1 MLVANSPQGPSDP
14 VVEEYS
20 PSLPPPPS
28 DLRVLNRTSTAML
41 LAWSPAPGLVLGEG
55 VQYEVRYQP
64 LTLLMD
70 KEVILKT

>member
-1 MLVANSPQGPSDP
+1 MLVANSPLGPSDP

-41 LAWSPAPGLVLGEG
+41 LAWSPTPGLAPGEG
-55 VQYEVRYQP
+55 LQYEVRYQP
-64 LTLLMD
+64 LTFAMD

>member
-1 MLVANSPQGPSDP
+1 MLVANSPLGPSDP

-28 DLRVLNRTSTAML
+28 GLMVLNRTSTAML
-41 LAWSPAPGLVLGEG
+41 LAWSPATGLGPGEG
-55 VQYEVRYQP
+55 LQYEVRYQP
-64 LTLLMD
+64 LTFAMD